1 MTMTSEQRLKTS
13 ICPPTGGRG
22 IDVDWVLEVDG
33 AFTVV
38 EFHLIESTRD
48 QTATAN
54 LKLPLLARFSRDLKG
69 TLLLV
74 EYREDSR
81 DTFTDLTIKRVEL
94 THLSASD
101 PAGALLTTVL
111 STSGTFEE
119 VRNFFQDLAGI
130 RGRPAKSKPLFK
142 VKNSTDRLSNSIFP
156 TGAPLINIDWL
167 FLTDEKWIA
176 VEMLRCLSKRV
187 VPHTSH
193 PRRYWSREISPYSRR
208 WNWQKFRSL
217 FDVSTSIQGR
227 LLLLNYMDSSGEG
240 YEPFRLMEGSL
251 ASVHRPSP
259 SNVIVTTDIFRSASL
274 EDIQN
279 YFDWLDTPDSLAG

>member
-1 MTMTSEQRLKTS
+1 MRMTSEQRLKRS
-13 ICPPTGGRG
+13 ICPPEGGCG
-22 IDVDWVLEVDG
+22 IDVDWVIEVDG

-38 EFHLIESTRD
+38 ELHKIESMRD
-48 QTATAN
+48 QTATDN

-81 DTFTDLTIKRVEL
+81 DRFTDFTIKRVEL
-94 THLSASD
+94 TASD

-119 VRNFFQDLAGI
+119 TRNFFQDLAGI
-130 RGRPAKSKPLFK
+130 RGRTAKSKPLFK
-142 VKNSTDRLSNSIFP
+142 VKNSTDRLSNRIFP
-156 TGAPLINIDWL
+156 TGAPLINIDWI
-167 FLTDEKWIA
+167 FLAAEQWIV
-176 VEMLRCLSKRV
+176 VEMLRCLSTRV
-187 VPHTSH
+187 IPETSH
-193 PRRYWSREISPYSRR
+193 PRRYWSREISPSSSR
-208 WNWQKFRSL
+208 WNWRKFRSL
-217 FDVSTSIQGR
+217 FDISTSIQGR

-259 SNVIVTTDIFRSASL
+259 TNVIVTTDIFRSASL